1 MRGGSPEPC
10 PRRVPMLIGKQKMR
24 HGRHERV
31 GEDVGGDHREDH
43 RHRERA
49 EEIAR
54 HPAEREQRHEGDADA
69 KQGDRRRRH
78 DLLGA
83 AGDGG
88 QNVLAMLLHVA
99 VDVLD
104 RDGRVV
110 DQNADRQRQAAER
123 HDVDGL
129 AEHGQRGQRTEHG
142 QRDRNRD
149 DQGRAPAAEKDEDHQ
164 SGERGRDQS
173 FAHDRG
179 DGRFDELGLVSD
191 EGQVDPG
198 REGRFDRRQAR
209 LDAVD
214 DVERGCG
221 ADLEDRHQDALA
233 PVELN
238 DIGLR
243 RRAVMDV
250 GDVAHEHD
258 RAVDHLDRQIV
269 EVRDRLGQVIEV
281 DGEFV
286 GADFL
291 GADRIDLVL
300 QGERIAD
307 IDGGKIVGAQR
318 ALVEIDL
325 HLARGAAIGVRE
337 LRARHSRELRPDKVL
352 RKIEQLRLGQRIAG
366 QSQLDDRNARG
377 VVDQNDRR
385 RGALGK
391 LLQNGL
397 RYRRDLR
404 LSGVDVDIRLKEDF
418 DDAHAGKRL
427 RLDMLDIVD
436 GGRTARS

>member
-1 MRGGSPEPC
+1 MQNRATVAGGMISCAPRVMAVKISSPCSSMWRLMFSMVTVASSTRMPTASARPPSVMTLMVWPSTDSAINEQSTASGIETVMIRVERQL
-10 PRRVPMLIGKQKMR
+10 PRKTRIINPVSVAAINPSR
-24 HGRHERV
+24 TTAAT
-31 GEDVGGDHREDH
+31 D
-43 RHRERA
+43 
-49 EEIAR
+49 
-54 HPAEREQRHEGDADA
+54 
-69 KQGDRRRRH
+69 
-78 DLLGA
+78 DLT
-83 AGDGG
+83 
-88 QNVLAMLLHVA
+88 NC
-99 VDVLD
+99 
-104 RDGRVV
+104 
-110 DQNADRQRQAAER
+110 
-123 HDVDGL
+123 
-129 AEHGQRGQRTEHG
+129 
-142 QRDRNRD
+142 
-149 DQGRAPAAEKDEDHQ
+149 
-164 SGERGRDQS
+164 
-173 FAHDRG
+173 
-179 DGRFDELGLVSD
+179 GLVPD

-198 REGRFDRRQAR
+198 REGRFNRRQAR

-214 DVERGCG
+214 DVERGGG
-221 ADLEDRHQDALA
+221 ADLEDRHQNALA

-243 RRAVMDV
+243 RRAVVDV

-258 RAVDHLDRQIV
+258 RPVDHLDRQIV
-269 EVRDRLGQVIEV
+269 EVRDRLGRVVEV
-281 DGEFV
+281 DSEFV

-291 GADRIDLVL
+291 RADRIDLVL

-337 LRARHSRELRPDKVL
+337 LRARHSRELWPDKVL
-352 RKIEQLRLGQRIAG
+352 REIEQFRLRQRIAG

-385 RGALGK
+385 RGARGK

-427 RLDMLDIVD
+427 RT
-436 GGRTARS
+436 RYARYR